1 RQRPRASRRC
11 RSMRCWGDMRSS
23 VRGTRSS
30 SCHVIRAEYRTMRSG
45 RRIGVAVGVL
55 VVLAAAV
62 GGVWWYQLT
71 RAAPGQGKQEVT
83 AIVSNGNDRGPGS
96 LREAL
101 FVVASAKE
109 PATISIQASHIALE
123 TVLPPIVTT

>member
-1 RQRPRASRRC
+1 
-11 RSMRCWGDMRSS
+11 
-23 VRGTRSS
+23 
-30 SCHVIRAEYRTMRSG
+30 MRSG

-55 VVLAAAV
+55 VLLAVAV

-71 RAAPGQGKQEVT
+71 RAAPGPSEQEVT

-109 PATISIQASHIALE
+109 PATISIQTPRIALE
-123 TVLPPIVTT
+123 TALPQTPAAPLHEGAGSDDGDEVRG